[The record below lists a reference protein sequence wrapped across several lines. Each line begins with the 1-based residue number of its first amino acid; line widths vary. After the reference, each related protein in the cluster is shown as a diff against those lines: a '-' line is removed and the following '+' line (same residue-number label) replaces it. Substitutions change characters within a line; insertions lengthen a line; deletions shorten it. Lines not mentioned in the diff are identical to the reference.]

1 MKAMI
6 LSGGRGKRLRPVT
19 DTIPKPLIRINN
31 KPLIEWKI
39 NYLKKFGIRDII
51 ICSGYKGKK
60 IENYISKKNNFG
72 CNIEYSIE
80 TTPLG
85 TAGAIK
91 KAIKNIVDDSFIV
104 LNGDIITNIN
114 LKKMMAKPN
123 CIAAIELRTNYGT
136 MKIKNNK
143 IIQFNEKTDVKN
155 IWMNGGIYHLSTDIT
170 KILPAKGSIEG
181 IVFPKLAKKN
191 SLNTVKFKNVLW
203 RSIDSHKDVETC
215 SKEMIQKKYMKFILK
230 G

>member
-19 DTIPKPLIRINN
+19 DIIPKPLIQIN
-31 KPLIEWKI
+31 KRPLIEWKI
-39 NYLKKFGIRDII
+39 NYLKKFGIKDII
-51 ICSGYKGKK
+51 ICSGYKGKMIK
-60 IENYISKKNNFG
+60 NYLSKKNNFG
-72 CNIEYSIE
+72 CNIEYSVE
-80 TTPLG
+80 SSPLG

-91 KAIKNIVDDSFIV
+91 KALKNIFDESFIV

-114 LKKMMAKPN
+114 LKKMLSKPN
-123 CIAAIELRTNYGT
+123 SIAAIELRTNYGT

-143 IIQFNEKTDVKN
+143 IIQFNEKTNVEN
-155 IWMNGGIYHLSTDIT
+155 IWMNGGIYHLSVDIA
-170 KILPAKGSIEG
+170 KILPTKGSLES

-203 RSIDSHKDVETC
+203 RSIDSHKDIETC
-215 SKEMIQKKYMKFILK
+215 TKEMIQKKYTKFISK
-230 G
+230 R

>member
-19 DTIPKPLIRINN
+19 DTIPKSLILIN
-31 KPLIEWKI
+31 KRPLIEWKI
-39 NYLKKFGIRDII
+39 NYLKKFGIKDII

-60 IENYISKKNNFG
+60 IKNHLSKKNNFG
-72 CNIEYSIE
+72 CNIEYSVE
-80 TTPLG
+80 TSPLG

-91 KAIKNIVDDSFIV
+91 KALKNIFDESFIV

-114 LKKMMAKPN
+114 LKKMMSKSN
-123 CIAAIELRTNYGT
+123 SIAAIELRTNYGT

-143 IIQFNEKTDVKN
+143 IIQFNEKTNVEN
-155 IWMNGGIYHLSTDIT
+155 IWMNGGIYHLSIDIA
-170 KILPAKGSIEG
+170 KILPTKGSLES

-203 RSIDSHKDVETC
+203 RSIDSHKDIETC
-215 SKEMIQKKYMKFILK
+215 TKEMIQKKYTKFISK
-230 G
+230 R

>member
-19 DTIPKPLIRINN
+19 DTIPKPLILIN
-31 KPLIEWKI
+31 KRPLIEWKI
-39 NYLKKFGIRDII
+39 NYLKKFGIKDII

-60 IENYISKKNNFG
+60 IKNYLSKKNNFG
-72 CNIEYSIE
+72 CNIEYSVE
-80 TTPLG
+80 SSPLG

-91 KAIKNIVDDSFIV
+91 KALKNIFDESFIV

-114 LKKMMAKPN
+114 LNKMMSKPN
-123 CIAAIELRTNYGT
+123 SIAAIELRTNYGT

-143 IIQFNEKTDVKN
+143 IIQFNEKTNVEN
-155 IWMNGGIYHLSTDIT
+155 IWMNGGIYHLSIDIA
-170 KILPAKGSIEG
+170 KILPTKGSLES

-203 RSIDSHKDVETC
+203 RSIDSHKDIETC
-215 SKEMIQKKYMKFILK
+215 TKEMIQKKYTRFISK
-230 G
+230 R

>member
-19 DTIPKPLIRINN
+19 DTIPKPLILIN
-31 KPLIEWKI
+31 KRPLIEWKI
-39 NYLKKFGIRDII
+39 NYLKKFGIKDII

-60 IENYISKKNNFG
+60 IKNYISKKNNFG
-72 CNIEYSIE
+72 CNIEYSVE
-80 TTPLG
+80 TSPLG

-91 KAIKNIVDDSFIV
+91 KALKNIFDESFIV

-114 LKKMMAKPN
+114 LNKMMSKPN
-123 CIAAIELRTNYGT
+123 SIAAIELRTNYGT

-143 IIQFNEKTDVKN
+143 IIQFNEKTNVEN
-155 IWMNGGIYHLSTDIT
+155 IWMNGGIYHLSIDIA
-170 KILPAKGSIEG
+170 KILPTKGSLEST
-181 IVFPKLAKKN
+181 VFPKLAKKS

-203 RSIDSHKDVETC
+203 RSIDSHKDIETC
-215 SKEMIQKKYMKFILK
+215 TKEMIQKKYTKFISK
-230 G
+230 R